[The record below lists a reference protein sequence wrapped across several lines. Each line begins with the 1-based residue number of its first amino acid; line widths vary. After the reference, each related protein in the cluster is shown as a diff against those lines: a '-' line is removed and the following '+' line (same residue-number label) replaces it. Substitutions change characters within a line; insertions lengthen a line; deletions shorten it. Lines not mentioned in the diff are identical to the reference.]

1 MERQALHTLIE
12 LAQKAS
18 DDAAKRLGK
27 AIQVQQEAERQL
39 ALLKQYREDY
49 VKRLED
55 NGKKGF
61 NIALY
66 TNFQAFIRKLDDAVE
81 GQNKI
86 ILDAAYKVQQ
96 IQLQWQACEQKRL
109 SYNTLNDRSIAV
121 ELKKENKLDQKRTD
135 EYAARA
141 FFYKHKN

>member
-1 MERQALHTLIE
+1 MERQALQTLIE
-12 LAQKAS
+12 IAQKAS

-66 TNFQAFIRKLDDAVE
+66 ANFQAFIRKLDDAVE

-86 ILDAAYKVQQ
+86 ILDAEYKVQQ

>member
-1 MERQALHTLIE
+1 MERQALQTLIE
-12 LAQKAS
+12 IAQKAS

-66 TNFQAFIRKLDDAVE
+66 ANFQAFIRKLDDAVD

-86 ILDAAYKVQQ
+86 ILDAEYKVQQ

>member
-1 MERQALHTLIE
+1 MEQQALQTLIE
-12 LAQKAS
+12 IAEKAS

-27 AIQVQQEAERQL
+27 AIQMQEEAERQM

-49 VKRLED
+49 VRRLED

-66 TNFQAFIRKLDDAVE
+66 ANFQAFIRKLDDAVD

-86 ILDAAYKVQQ
+86 IIDAAYKVEQVRQ
-96 IQLQWQACEQKRL
+96 QWQVCEQKRL
-109 SYNTLNDRSIAV
+109 SYNTLNDRSLAAA
-121 ELKKENKLDQKRTD
+121 LKKENKRDQKQTD

-141 FFYKHKN
+141 FFYKQKN